1 MIGRKAA
8 YRILLA
14 CSAWFCSLPGI
25 GQPRLS
31 VVGEIKTLSTDNI
44 QSSRWSIGG
53 ETLDRDYANYHAY
66 KTYLNDLGAK
76 RIRLQGGW
84 ARCERQHGVYNF
96 AWLDSIVND
105 ALARGIKPWLQ
116 LSYGNPIYPGGG
128 QALLAGGIPTSQE
141 ALTAWDKWVRA
152 TVRHFKDRVVEWE
165 IWNEPDISNKFHA
178 KDFSPFYVRTVALV
192 RQEQPSAKIIAL
204 GLADVK
210 KAYYV
215 DSLLMHLK
223 RVNHLDYVDAIS
235 FHGYTVRPE
244 DNYDHFTRLRS
255 LVKGYDPDIELWQG
269 ENGAPSTRKGE
280 AVGALTKEDWSET
293 TQAKWN
299 LRRMLG
305 DMVYD
310 VDVTNIFQIS
320 DMYYAGN
327 DHMAGLNSKGLL
339 KARPDL
345 SIERPKMAYRAYQ
358 HTASLFSGT
367 VTRQPDL
374 IVKHRHDGL
383 ITSVFKRD
391 GLQES
396 AIVLWFAEAKPVDQ
410 YHAKPVSFSISGIQ
424 LKKPVLID
432 LLTGEVYGISK
443 SNYVLEGQ
451 THTFTNI
458 PVGDSP
464 VVVADM
470 SWLSIVK
477 K

>member
-1 MIGRKAA
+1 MLNRKSAYQVVFIGLM
-8 YRILLA
+8 LL
-14 CSAWFCSLPGI
+14 CSFSGLGQDQLP
-25 GQPRLS
+25 
-31 VVGEIKTLSTDNI
+31 VVGQIKTLSTDKI
-44 QSSRWSIGG
+44 ESSRWSIGG

-66 KTYLNDLGAK
+66 KSYLNDLGAK

-84 ARCERQHGVYNF
+84 ARCEREQGKYNF
-96 AWLDSIVND
+96 AWLDSIVDD
-105 ALARGIKPWLQ
+105 ALARGVKPWVQ
-116 LSYGNPIYPGGG
+116 LSYGNPVYPGGG

-141 ALTAWDKWVRA
+141 ALIAWDKWVRE

-165 IWNEPDISNKFHA
+165 IWNEPDISKKFHV
-178 KDFSPFYVRTVALV
+178 KDFIPFYERTVAIV
-192 RQEQPSAKIIAL
+192 KQEQPSARIIAL
-204 GLADVK
+204 GLADVR

-223 RVNHLDYVDAIS
+223 KINHMDYVDAIT

-244 DNYDHFTRLRS
+244 DNYDHFTKLRT
-255 LVKGYDPDIELWQG
+255 LVKGYNPKIELWQG

-327 DHMAGLNSKGLL
+327 DHLVGLNSKGLL
-339 KARPDL
+339 KTRPDL
-345 SIERPKMAYRAYQ
+345 SIERPKIAYRAYQ
-358 HTASLFSGT
+358 NAASLFSGI
-367 VTRQPDL
+367 VTRQSD
-374 IVKHRHDGL
+374 VTVQHQHQGL
-383 ITSVFKRD
+383 VASVFKRE
-391 GLQES
+391 GIKES
-396 AIVLWFAEAKPVDQ
+396 AVVLWFAEGKPADQ
-410 YHAKPVSFSISGIQ
+410 YQAKSASFSVSGFQ
-424 LKKPVLID
+424 LKKPVLVD
-432 LLTGEVYGISK
+432 LLTGDVYGISK
-443 SNYVLEGQ
+443 SNYSVKGQ
-451 THTFTNI
+451 NHTFTNI

-470 SWLSIVK
+470 SWLSVVK
-477 K
+477 N